1 MIRFLVSRGHGYTHE
16 CLHKTPQAPAT
27 SLMTY
32 DQLLRSRWL
41 RRATYVFADIDRL
54 SFWDLELAA
63 HAYLE
68 MQRLGLSVLNNP
80 AKVKTRYA
88 LLRALYR
95 AGLNDFDVYRV
106 DEINSSIRFPVF
118 VRRNQLHDGPMTD
131 LLHSGRELENAIATA
146 VNGGTPMENLVVI
159 EFAAEPVR
167 PGLYRKLGA
176 YRIGDVIVPTVSAH
190 DTVWLTK
197 HGQLGIAGE
206 DLYRDELTLM
216 QTNPFAEHLKK
227 VFEIAGIEYGRADFG
242 IYNRRVQVYE
252 INTNPMINQPMPHPF
267 AARRESI
274 RLCWE
279 NYLEALRALDSG
291 GSWPVRLSNGTL
303 QPRRLLTNLFVRTRP
318 TA

>member
-1 MIRFLVSRGHGYTHE
+1 MIRFLISRGHGYTHE
-16 CLHKTPQAPAT
+16 CLCKTPQAPAT

-41 RRATYVFADIDRL
+41 RRATYVVADIDRL
-54 SFWDLELAA
+54 SLWDLELAA

-146 VNGGTPMENLVVI
+146 VNGGTPVENLVVV

-176 YRIGDVIVPTVSAH
+176 YRVGDVIVPTVSAH
-190 DTVWLTK
+190 ETVWVAK
-197 HGQLGIAGE
+197 YGQLGIAGE
-206 DLYRDELTLM
+206 ALYRDELELLE
-216 QTNPFAEHLKK
+216 TNPFAEHLGKA
-227 VFEIAGIEYGRADFG
+227 FEIAGIEYGRADFG
-242 IYNRRVQVYE
+242 VYKGRVQIYE
-252 INTNPMINQPMPHPF
+252 INTNPMIGGPTPHPF
-267 AARRESI
+267 ATRQESM
-274 RLCWE
+274 RLCWDR
-279 NYLEALRALDSG
+279 YLEALRALDSG
-291 GSWPVRLSNGTL
+291 GDWPVRLPNGTP
-303 QPRRLLTNLFVRTRP
+303 QRRRVRTNFFVRTRP